1 MLHYETIH
9 PTTLELLKKLTA
21 QEELRDM
28 RLVGGTSLA
37 LQYGHRQSVDLDFFG
52 KPQASQDEII
62 QMAERLGDLMIL
74 NHTKSILRMVING
87 VKVDVVDY
95 SCYEWIDEPV
105 TEEGLVLASPMNI
118 AALKINAIEGRGTKK
133 DFVDIDELLK
143 HYDLSDILGFYSKK
157 YPNYSIFRALLSLTY
172 FEDAET
178 QAMPVMFSSVTWDE
192 IKKNILEV
200 VKNQNNTYSLS

>member
-37 LQYGHRQSVDLDFFG
+37 LQYGHRKSVDLDFFG

-74 NHTKSILRMVING
+74 NHTKSILQMVING
-87 VKVDVVDY
+87 MKVDVVDY

-105 TEEGLVLASPMNI
+105 TEEGLVLASPKDI

-143 HYDLSDILGFYSKK
+143 HYDLSDILLFYRKK

-172 FEDAET
+172 FEDAEA
-178 QAMPVMFSSVTWDE
+178 QAMPIMLSSVNWDE
-192 IKKNILEV
+192 IKKHIIEV
-200 VKNQNNTYSLS
+200 VKSQNNTKAI

>member
-52 KPQASQDEII
+52 KPQSSQDEII

-74 NHTKSILRMVING
+74 NHTKSILQMVING

-105 TEEGLVLASPMNI
+105 TEEGLVLASPKDI
-118 AALKINAIEGRGTKK
+118 AALKINAIESRGTKK

-143 HYDLSDILGFYSKK
+143 HYDLSDILLFYRKK

-172 FEDAET
+172 FEDAEA
-178 QAMPVMFSSVTWDE
+178 QAMPIMLSSVNWDE
-192 IKKNILEV
+192 IKKHIIEV
-200 VKNQNNTYSLS
+200 VKSQNNTKAI

>member
-21 QEELRDM
+21 QEEFREL

-52 KPQASQDEII
+52 KPQSSQDEILEMTMRFGEI
-62 QMAERLGDLMIL
+62 KVL
-74 NHTKSILRMVING
+74 NRTKSILQLILNG

-95 SCYEWIDEPV
+95 SCYEWIDDPV
-105 TEEGLVLASPMNI
+105 MEDGLILASPKDI

-133 DFVDIDELLK
+133 DFVDIYELFK
-143 HYDLSDILGFYSKK
+143 HFDLSDILSFYSEK

-172 FEDAET
+172 FEDAEN
-178 QAMPVMFSSVTWDE
+178 QAMPVMFSSVTWDD

-200 VKNQNNTYSLS
+200 VKSQNNLHSSS

>member
-143 HYDLSDILGFYSKK
+143 HYDLSDILGFYSEK

>member
-74 NHTKSILRMVING
+74 NHTKSILQMVING

-105 TEEGLVLASPMNI
+105 TEEGLVLASPKDI

-143 HYDLSDILGFYSKK
+143 HYDLSDILLFYRKK

-172 FEDAET
+172 FEDAEA
-178 QAMPVMFSSVTWDE
+178 QAMPIMLSSVNWDE
-192 IKKNILEV
+192 IKKHIIEV
-200 VKNQNNTYSLS
+200 VKSQNNTKAI

>member
-1 MLHYETIH
+1 
-9 PTTLELLKKLTA
+9 
-21 QEELRDM
+21 M

-52 KPQASQDEII
+52 KPQLSQDEIVE
-62 QMAERLGDLMIL
+62 MTMRLGEVKVL
-74 NHTKSILRMVING
+74 NRTKSILQVILNG

-118 AALKINAIEGRGTKK
+118 AALKINAIEGCGTKK

-143 HYDLSDILGFYSKK
+143 HYDLSDILLFYRKK

-172 FEDAET
+172 FEDAEA
-178 QAMPVMFSSVTWDE
+178 QAMPIMLSSVNWDE
-192 IKKNILEV
+192 IKKHIIEV
-200 VKNQNNTYSLS
+200 VKSQNNTKAI